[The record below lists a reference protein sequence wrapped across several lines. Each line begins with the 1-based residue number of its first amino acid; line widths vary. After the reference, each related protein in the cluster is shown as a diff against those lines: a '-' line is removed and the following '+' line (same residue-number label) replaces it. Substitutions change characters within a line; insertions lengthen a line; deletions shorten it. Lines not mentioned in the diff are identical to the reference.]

1 MIPIGLSNCSA
12 IVNKLGKK
20 LTDISQALLFGAK
33 TLSIFISINR
43 LDMPHRERGL
53 ELFEKLLNLGV
64 WRVRETLLE
73 LDRRLVPYVVA
84 RQSRRR
90 RQRGK

>member
-1 MIPIGLSNCSA
+1 
-12 IVNKLGKK
+12 
-20 LTDISQALLFGAK
+20 
-33 TLSIFISINR
+33 
-43 LDMPHRERGL
+43 MPHRERGL

-84 RQSRRR
+84 RQKPQAQTAWKIIGLLDVMHGSKREYACRIKLH
-90 RQRGK
+90 QINGYLYPIFSIF